1 MRNLNFKILAE
12 EGHARAGQFET
23 AHGVVETP
31 VFMPVGT
38 QGTVKGMMPRD
49 LREMNTQI
57 ILGNTYHLYVRPG
70 IEILKQFGGL
80 HRFMAWDRPI
90 LTDSGGYQVFSLNK
104 IRKLSEEGVRF
115 NSHVD
120 GAEIFLTPE
129 KVMEIQA
136 VIGSDIAMVFD
147 ECPSSTSDR
156 KVIQDAVERTLRWSQ
171 RAKDCH
177 QLKTQALFGIVQG
190 GVLEDLRKY
199 SLEKTVEIGFDGY
212 ALGGLCVG
220 ENQEDTFRI
229 YEQIIRLMPKE
240 YPRYMMGIGTPLD
253 FIQAIENG
261 ADMFDCVT
269 PTRHGRNGSA
279 FSSKGMVVVRNGRY
293 ATDEKPIE
301 EGCACHA
308 CRHFSRGYIRHL
320 LNTEEMLGPILVS
333 MHNTHFFVNLVA
345 AIRESIRQQRFAAFK
360 KDFLNGFDPE
370 QR

>member
-12 EGHARAGQFET
+12 EGQARAGQFAT

-38 QGTVKGMMPRD
+38 QGTVKGILPRD
-49 LREMNTQI
+49 LTEMGTSI
-57 ILGNTYHLYVRPG
+57 LLGNTYHLYVRPG
-70 IEILKQFGGL
+70 MEVLKKFGGL
-80 HRFMAWDRPI
+80 HKFMGWNGPI

-104 IRKLSEEGVRF
+104 LRKLTEEGVRF

-129 KVMEIQA
+129 KVMEIQGD
-136 VIGSDIAMVFD
+136 IGSDIAMVFD
-147 ECPSSTSDR
+147 ECPPATNDR
-156 KVIQDAVERTLRWSQ
+156 PIVTAAVERTLRWSK

-177 QLKTQALFGIVQG
+177 KLTTQSLFGIIQG
-190 GVLEDLRKY
+190 GIFEDLRKI

-220 ENQEDTFRI
+220 ESQEDTFRV
-229 YEQIIRLMPKE
+229 YREIIRLMPKE
-240 YPRYMMGIGTPLD
+240 FPRYMMGIGTPMD

-279 FSSKGMVVVRNGRY
+279 FTPEGMVVVRNGRY
-293 ATDEKPIE
+293 ASDEAPIQ
-301 EGCACHA
+301 EGCGCYACQT
-308 CRHFSRGYIRHL
+308 FSRGYVRHL

-333 MHNTHFFVNLVA
+333 MHNTHFFVNFVA
-345 AIRESIRQQRFAAFK
+345 AIRESIRNGTFSEFK
-360 KDFLNGFDPE
+360 SDFLRNFDPE

>member
-12 EGHARAGQFET
+12 EGQARAGQFET
-23 AHGVVETP
+23 IHGTVNTP

-38 QGTVKGMMPRD
+38 QGTVKGILPRD
-49 LREMNTQI
+49 LTEMGTSI
-57 ILGNTYHLYVRPG
+57 LLGNTYHLYVRPG
-70 IEILKQFGGL
+70 MEILKKFGGL
-80 HRFMAWDRPI
+80 HQFMGWNSPI

-104 IRKLSEEGVRF
+104 LRKLTEEGVRF

-129 KVMEIQA
+129 KVMEIQGD
-136 VIGSDIAMVFD
+136 IGSDIAMVFD
-147 ECPSSTSDR
+147 ECPASTSDR
-156 KVIQDAVERTLRWSQ
+156 ESIRAAVERTLRWSK

-177 QLKTQALFGIVQG
+177 KLETQSLFGIVQG

-220 ENQEDTFRI
+220 ENQEDTFRV
-229 YEQIIRLMPKE
+229 YREIIRLMPRE
-240 YPRYMMGIGTPLD
+240 APRYMMGIGTPMD

-279 FSSKGMVVVRNGRY
+279 FTPQGMVVVRNGRY
-293 ATDEKPIE
+293 ATDESPIQ
-301 EGCACHA
+301 EGCGCYA
-308 CRHFSRGYIRHL
+308 CRTFSRGYIRHL

-333 MHNTHFFVNLVA
+333 MHNTYFFIHFVA
-345 AIRESIRQQRFAAFK
+345 AIRESILEGKFAEFK
-360 KDFLNGFDPE
+360 KNFLKSFDSE

>member
-1 MRNLNFKILAE
+1 MKNLNFKILAE
-12 EGHARAGQFET
+12 EGQARAGVFET
-23 AHGVVETP
+23 AHGKVETP

-38 QGTVKGMMPRD
+38 QGTVKGILPRD
-49 LREMNTQI
+49 LTEMGTSI
-57 ILGNTYHLYVRPG
+57 LLGNTYHLYVRPG
-70 IEILKQFGGL
+70 MEVLKNFGGL
-80 HRFMAWDRPI
+80 HRFMGWDKPI

-104 IRKLSEEGVRF
+104 IRKLNEEGVKF

-129 KVMEIQA
+129 KVMEIQGI
-136 VIGSDIAMVFD
+136 IGSDIAMVFD

-156 KVIQDAVERTLRWSQ
+156 KVIQEAVERTLRWSQ
-171 RAKDCH
+171 RAKACH
-177 QLKTQALFGIVQG
+177 KLETQALFGIVQG

-229 YEQIIRLMPKE
+229 YREIIRLMPRE
-240 YPRYMMGIGTPLD
+240 YPRYMMGIGTPMD

-279 FSSKGMVVVRNGRY
+279 FTPTGMVVVRNGRY
-293 ATDEKPIE
+293 AMDEKPIQE
-301 EGCACHA
+301 NCGCYACKN
-308 CRHFSRGYIRHL
+308 FSRGYIRHL

-333 MHNTHFFVNLVA
+333 MHNTYFFVRFVA
-345 AIRESIRQQRFAAFK
+345 GIRQSILNGKFRVFK
-360 KDFLNGFDPE
+360 EDFLRQFDSE

>member
-12 EGHARAGQFET
+12 DGQARVGRFET
-23 AHGVVETP
+23 VHGVVETP

-38 QGTVKGMMPRD
+38 QGTVKGILPRD
-49 LREMNTQI
+49 LKEMGTSI
-57 ILGNTYHLYVRPG
+57 LLGNTYHLYIRPG
-70 IEILKQFGGL
+70 MDILKKFGGL
-80 HRFMAWDRPI
+80 HKFMNWDGPI

-104 IRKLSEEGVRF
+104 LRKLTEEGVRF
-115 NSHVD
+115 NSHID

-129 KVMEIQA
+129 KVMEIQGD
-136 VIGSDIAMVFD
+136 IGSDIAMVFD

-156 KVIQDAVERTLRWSQ
+156 KVIQEAVERTLRWSK
-171 RAKDCH
+171 RAKECH
-177 QLKTQALFGIVQG
+177 MLQTQALFGIVQG

-229 YEQIIRLMPKE
+229 YEQIIRLMPRE
-240 YPRYMMGIGTPLD
+240 SPRYMMGIGTPLD

-279 FSSKGMVVVRNGRY
+279 FTSKGKVVVRNGAY
-293 ATDEKPIE
+293 AADDHPIE
-301 EGCACHA
+301 DGCGCHA

-345 AIRESIRQQRFAAFK
+345 AIRQSIRQQRFAAFK
-360 KDFLNGFDPE
+360 RDFLNGFDPE